1 MFRNVFIY
9 LYNHLVH
16 EKANHDGIINE
27 IKNSSKK
34 NPIRRK
40 KSELNFSL
48 NKTAWSEWASSFLI
62 LFLKTDH
69 QFNTSV

>member
-48 NKTAWSEWASSFLI
+48 NKTAWSE
-62 LFLKTDH
+62 
-69 QFNTSV
+69 